1 MNRRRNTH
9 RPAFT
14 LVELLVV
21 IGIIALL
28 ISILLPALQKA
39 RAAAQTLA
47 CLANLRSLG
56 QAQAMFAAEKKGAI
70 LGAGYNNQHLINT
83 SGSSW
88 SINSS
93 LFSPNLPVGGPMALA
108 DWCGPAAEMLK
119 IPVSNSTQANYRYAR
134 YREIKLFL
142 CPSNDGVISSAFG
155 SADLDAGPGQQLG
168 YATALSMMLTRGFPT
183 LGLTDHTRVSTG
195 AGWWSPPSGY
205 SPKVTKVGKSAEKIY
220 MADAGKFYNGS
231 GAGPTY
237 NLQTAPNVKQPR
249 PELRTLYRSWCLYAC
264 NLSLRSDDPEWW
276 IWDRW
281 PHLLVPPR
289 HSATGAK
296 LGTAYKINAVFFDGH
311 AETMTE
317 SAFGESCNWL
327 PSKSIIP
334 DSSKVWPDVVAAYG
348 MTFPYQVP

>member
-1 MNRRRNTH
+1 MRRR
-9 RPAFT
+9 AFT

-83 SGSSW
+83 SGTSW

-119 IPVSNSTQANYRYAR
+119 IPVSNSTKANDRYAR

-142 CPSNDGVISSAFG
+142 CPSNDGVISTAFG

-168 YATALSMMLTRGFPT
+168 YATALSMVLTRGFPT

-195 AGWWSPPSGY
+195 AGWWIPPSGY
-205 SPKVTKVGKSAEKIY
+205 TPKVTKIGKSAEKIY

-231 GAGPTY
+231 GSGPTY
-237 NLQTAPNVKQPR
+237 NLQTAPNANSPGR
-249 PELRTLYRSWCLYAC
+249 NSGPFTDHGAFTRATSAYDRTVANAGSGIDGRIYSF
-264 NLSLRSDDPEWW
+264 
-276 IWDRW
+276 
-281 PHLLVPPR
+281 R
-289 HSATGAK
+289 HGTRASGGK
-296 LGTAYKINAVFFDGH
+296 LGSSLKINAVFFDGH

-317 SAFGESCNWL
+317 SAFVNPRNWL
-327 PSKSIIP
+327 PSKTIIP
-334 DSSKVWPDVVAAYG
+334 DASKIWPDVVTAYG